1 MIPLTT
7 ATPAAAPTTG
17 TAITYICL
25 PEVTYQA
32 MQADIAEMKRYMLRN
47 PQKNAGKELPEY
59 VSPKELEG
67 ITNYSHSTLARH
79 IKDAQAAGVQI
90 IGQPGKH
97 RVHLQ
102 QFLAY
107 MERLQTPAAP
117 QKLTPKTCK
126 RR

>member
-47 PQKNAGKELPEY
+47 PQKNAGKELPKY

-67 ITNYSHSTLARH
+67 ISGFSHSALARH
-79 IKDAQAAGVQI
+79 IKDAQATGVQV
-90 IGQPGKH
+90 IGLPGKH

-102 QFLAY
+102 QFLDY
-107 MERLQTPAAP
+107 LERLQTPAAP

>member
-1 MIPLTT
+1 MVPLTT

-47 PQKNAGKELPEY
+47 PQKNAGKELPKY

-67 ITNYSHSTLARH
+67 ISGFSHSALARH
-79 IKDAQAAGVQI
+79 IKDAQATGVQV
-90 IGQPGKH
+90 IGLPGKH

-102 QFLAY
+102 QFLDY
-107 MERLQTPAAP
+107 LERLQTPAAP

>member
-1 MIPLTT
+1 
-7 ATPAAAPTTG
+7 
-17 TAITYICL
+17 
-25 PEVTYQA
+25 

-47 PQKNAGKELPEY
+47 PQKNAGKELPKY

-67 ITNYSHSTLARH
+67 IAGFSHSALARH
-79 IKDAQAAGVQI
+79 IKDAQATGVQV
-90 IGQPGKH
+90 IGLPGKH

-102 QFLAY
+102 QFLDY
-107 MERLQTPAAP
+107 LERLQTPAAP

>member
-47 PQKNAGKELPEY
+47 PQKNAGKELPKY

-67 ITNYSHSTLARH
+67 IAGFSHSALARH
-79 IKDAQAAGVQI
+79 IKDAQATGVQV
-90 IGQPGKH
+90 IGLPGKH

-102 QFLAY
+102 QFLDY
-107 MERLQTPAAP
+107 LERLQTPAAS

>member
-1 MIPLTT
+1 MTPLTT

-47 PQKNAGKELPEY
+47 PQKNAGKELPKY

-67 ITNYSHSTLARH
+67 ISGFSHSALARH
-79 IKDAQAAGVQI
+79 IKDAQATGVQV
-90 IGQPGKH
+90 IGLPGKH

-107 MERLQTPAAP
+107 MERLQTSVAP
-117 QKLTPKTCK
+117 QKLTPKTYK

>member
-47 PQKNAGKELPEY
+47 PQKNAGKELPKY

-67 ITNYSHSTLARH
+67 IAGFSHSALARH
-79 IKDAQAAGVQI
+79 IKDAQATGVQV
-90 IGQPGKH
+90 IGLPGKH

-102 QFLAY
+102 QFLDY
-107 MERLQTPAAP
+107 LERLQTPAAP

>member
-1 MIPLTT
+1 MIPRTT
-7 ATPAAAPTTG
+7 ATPAAAPTPG

-25 PEVTYQA
+25 PEGTYQA

-47 PQKNAGKELPEY
+47 PQKNAGKELPKY

-67 ITNYSHSTLARH
+67 ISGFSHSALARH
-79 IKDAQAAGVQI
+79 IKDAQATGVQV
-90 IGQPGKH
+90 IGLPGKH

-102 QFLAY
+102 QF
-107 MERLQTPAAP
+107 
-117 QKLTPKTCK
+117 PKTCK